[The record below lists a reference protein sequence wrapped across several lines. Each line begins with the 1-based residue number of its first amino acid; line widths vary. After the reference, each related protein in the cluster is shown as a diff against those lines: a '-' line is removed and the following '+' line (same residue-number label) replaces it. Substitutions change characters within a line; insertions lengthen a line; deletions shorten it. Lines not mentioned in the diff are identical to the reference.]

1 METSVRVARFRE
13 FGLLRGSERDE
24 AVMVA
29 VGGMR
34 EALANLARL
43 VGVVE
48 ASQSFRD
55 DGHGSVRAWFQA
67 VSNSSRGDAAALVST
82 ARVLDGLPEWAGRLS
97 DGEIGESQLR
107 EVRGLFANKRCRV
120 VLEGQGQYA
129 LSYFARVLPFDD
141 FKRVCERFRLLTD
154 PDGDHRDH
162 VEAHEARGVST
173 AFVGAEFLLRARGGV
188 AAGAAMMAVLDAFV
202 EVEFAADAAELR
214 ERCGENAPMVLL
226 RRTHRQRRADALS
239 NIFAVAASAAGVG
252 KPGESLVNYLIDSA
266 TFADTVATMTN
277 TDAQPGPSPD
287 HPAAHGGSGP
297 GGGVA
302 GVAGGAGAGGG
313 SGAAGGGGMTVD
325 EWIERLRNC
334 RSQTT
339 TGVGVDPRVIV
350 AAAIN
355 GRVRQIVV
363 DPAGIVLHAGRRQRF
378 FTGALRDVL
387 QTVWERCFHPGC
399 GVPATACEMDHVIGW
414 SERGGL
420 TDVGNGVPG
429 CDRHNRWKHDH
440 RFRSR
445 IDEHGQIRTYR
456 ADETEIAPLQR
467 PERERDDDHW

>member
-1 METSVRVARFRE
+1 METSVRVTRFRD
-13 FGLLRGSERDE
+13 FDLLRGSERDE

-48 ASQSFRD
+48 ANQSFRD

-67 VSNSSRGDAAALVST
+67 VSNSSRSDAAALVST

-107 EVRGLFANKRCRV
+107 EVRGVFANKRCRA

-129 LSYFARVLPFDD
+129 LSYFARTLPFDD
-141 FKRVCERFRLLTD
+141 FKRVCERFRVLTD
-154 PDGDHRDH
+154 PDGHHRDH
-162 VEAHEARGVST
+162 VDAHEARGVST
-173 AFVGAEFLLRARGGV
+173 GFVGTEFLLRARGGV
-188 AAGAAMMAVLDAFV
+188 VAGAAMMAVLDAFV
-202 EVEFAADAAELR
+202 QVEFAADVAELR

-226 RRTHRQRRADALS
+226 RRTHQQRRADALS
-239 NIFAVAASAAGVG
+239 HIFVVAASATAVAV
-252 KPGESLVNYLIDSA
+252 PGESLVNYLIDSA

-277 TDAQPGPSPD
+277 TDAQ
-287 HPAAHGGSGP
+287 HGSGP
-297 GGGVA
+297 DHRESA
-302 GVAGGAGAGGG
+302 GG
-313 SGAAGGGGMTVD
+313 SGAGAAGTGGMTV
-325 EWIERLRNC
+325 EQWIERLGNC

-399 GVPATACEMDHVIGW
+399 GVPAAACEMDHVIGW
-414 SERGGL
+414 TEPGGL

-445 IDEHGQIRTYR
+445 IDEHGRIRTYR
-456 ADETEIAPLQR
+456 PDKTEIAPLER
-467 PERERDDDHW
+467 PEHERDDDHW